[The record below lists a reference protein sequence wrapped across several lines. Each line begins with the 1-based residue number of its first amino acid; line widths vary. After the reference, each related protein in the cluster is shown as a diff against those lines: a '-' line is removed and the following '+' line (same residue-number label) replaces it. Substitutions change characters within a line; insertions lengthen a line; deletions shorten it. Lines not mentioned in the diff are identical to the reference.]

1 MSHHKT
7 LRDGIKFVIP
17 ETESAVVV
25 VWYER
30 RGQTWRRNGGLDMCL
45 VWRCSSNSESA
56 RGSYNTGQWLR
67 RRGRFSDLSKCMTQ
81 MLFLCCW
88 TVPVEGSHRSFVS
101 IATHVNDIADFKPL
115 IIWRLCCCA
124 AETMCCVFSGTTR
137 IFEDMRHEF
146 TKLELLA
153 RISQVPDISHLWW
166 GNSPLTAIIK
176 EKIVLRIDAPE
187 KKSSESLN
195 WTIWTTSR
203 KHSFAS

>member
-1 MSHHKT
+1 MSHHKA
-7 LRDGIKFVIP
+7 LRDGIRFVIP

-45 VWRCSSNSESA
+45 VWRCSSNSGSA
-56 RGSYNTGQWLR
+56 RGSYNTGQWLH

-115 IIWRLCCCA
+115 IIWRMCCC
-124 AETMCCVFSGTTR
+124 VVYFW
-137 IFEDMRHEF
+137 DMRHEF

-166 GNSPLTAIIK
+166 GNSPFTAIIK
-176 EKIVLRIDAPE
+176 ERIVLRIDAPE
-187 KKSSESLN
+187 KKILRVWTGQFEPPLANILLPLSFLVPPAN
-195 WTIWTTSR
+195 WS
-203 KHSFAS
+203 A